1 MAIVSVPK
9 NVWTTIVTAS
19 TDTIIENMGH
29 SEVFITTET
38 PSLTGF
44 KSEKLTITTLQSG
57 ETAKV
62 YSVNKDTEVNHFAV
76 GAGGATNLT
85 YTAATRLLESS
96 TGTDVTLPLVG
107 ADAGLMTAAD
117 KTKLDG
123 IASGAQVNVATD
135 LAYTDATRVLTSS
148 TGTDVTLPLVGANPG
163 LMTAADKTKLD
174 GIESGAQVNVATDL
188 AYTAAT
194 RSLTSST
201 GTDVTLPL
209 VTSTDPGLAPLS
221 GGGTTNFLRAD
232 GTWAAPPAGGSV
244 ALTDL
249 TDVTVAA
256 AAQGQVLV
264 RGASEFQNLTA
275 MTFALGPFFVNDV
288 PGTATTQATI
298 GYFNTATALSR
309 NGNDIKMTRAGRV
322 VGLIITSDAARTA
335 GTATARVRIAGA
347 GTAFDG
353 GSVVLDAT
361 NTTSDSSFVAYGS
374 GVAFTAGQTVGADVV
389 TSGWTPITANVCLH
403 VVVMLEPF

>member
-123 IASGAQVNVATD
+123 IA
-135 LAYTDATRVLTSS
+135 
-148 TGTDVTLPLVGANPG
+148 
-163 LMTAADKTKLD
+163 
-174 GIESGAQVNVATDL
+174 SGAQVNVATDL